1 LGDAGAGRGVDNPIY
16 NETMSAITQLTAE
29 EFLNLPDTPGKQ
41 ELLDE
46 ELISLPLAKHSH
58 SEIARSFE
66 RLLRSA
72 IDRSRVWRL
81 AAYQLRR
88 GWLIPDVSVTWP
100 DQPVS
105 EWLQGSPMI
114 AIEIVSRGNT
124 AVEIDRKVSAYL
136 QEGAAEVWVV
146 YPATRTMTVFRKD
159 ATLRVTDVYRCERIG
174 LTVKLDELLP
184 EA

>member
-1 LGDAGAGRGVDNPIY
+1 LGDADAGRGVIDPIY

-41 ELLDE
+41 ELLDG
-46 ELISLPLAKHSH
+46 ELISLPPAKNSH
-58 SEIARSFE
+58 SIIARAFQD
-66 RLLRSA
+66 LLLTVLDKA
-72 IDRSRVWRL
+72 RVWFFEG
-81 AAYQLRR
+81 YQLRR

-105 EWLQGSPMI
+105 EWFQGAPMI

-124 AVEIDRKVSAYL
+124 AAEIDGKVSAYL

-146 YPATRTMTVFRKD
+146 YPATRSMTVFCKD
-159 ATLRVTDVYRCERIG
+159 ATLRITDVYRCERIG
-174 LTVKLDELLP
+174 VTVKLDELLP

>member
-1 LGDAGAGRGVDNPIY
+1 MGDAAAGRGVDNSIY
-16 NETMSAITQLTAE
+16 NEAMSAITQLTAE

-41 ELLDE
+41 ELLDG
-46 ELISLPLAKHSH
+46 ELISLPPAMYEHAETGRALQK
-58 SEIARSFE
+58 
-66 RLLRSA
+66 LLETA
-72 IDRSRVWRL
+72 LDESRVRFFEG
-81 AAYQLRR
+81 YQVRR
-88 GWLIPDVSVTWP
+88 GWLIPDVSATWP

-105 EWLQGSPMI
+105 GWLQGAPMI

-124 AVEIDRKVSAYL
+124 AAEIDRKVSAYL

-146 YPATRTMTVFRKD
+146 YPATRSMTVFRKD

-174 LTVKLDELLP
+174 VTVKLDELLP

>member
-1 LGDAGAGRGVDNPIY
+1 
-16 NETMSAITQLTAE
+16 MSAITQLTAE

-41 ELLDE
+41 ELLDG

-58 SEIARSFE
+58 SEIARSF
-66 RLLRSA
+66 RGLLKSV
-72 IDRSRVWRL
+72 IDGSLVWLL

-88 GWLIPDVSVTWP
+88 GWLIPDVSTSWP

-105 EWLQGSPMI
+105 EWFQGSPMI

-124 AVEIDRKVSAYL
+124 AAEIDRKVSVYL

-146 YPATRTMTVFRKD
+146 YPATRSMIVFRKD
-159 ATLRVTDVYRCERIG
+159 ETLRVTDVYRCERIG
-174 LTVKLDELLP
+174 VTVKLDELLP
-184 EA
+184 KA

>member
-1 LGDAGAGRGVDNPIY
+1 
-16 NETMSAITQLTAE
+16 MSAITQLTAE

-41 ELLDE
+41 ELLDG

-58 SEIARSFE
+58 SEIAMSFE

-72 IDRSRVWRL
+72 IDQARVWRL

-88 GWLIPDVSVTWP
+88 GWLIPDVSANWP
-100 DQPVS
+100 SQPVS
-105 EWLQGSPMI
+105 DWLQGSPMI

-124 AVEIDRKVSAYL
+124 AEEIDRKVGAYL

-146 YPATRTMTVFRKD
+146 YPATRSMTVFRKD
-159 ATLRVTDVYRCERIG
+159 ETLRVTDVYRCERIG
-174 LTVKLDELLP
+174 VTVKLDELLA

>member
-1 LGDAGAGRGVDNPIY
+1 
-16 NETMSAITQLTAE
+16 MSAITQLTAE

-41 ELLDE
+41 ELLDG

-72 IDRSRVWRL
+72 IEESCVWRL
-81 AAYQLRR
+81 ASYQLKR
-88 GWLIPDVSVTWP
+88 GWLIPDVSATWP
-100 DQPVS
+100 GQPVS

-124 AVEIDRKVSAYL
+124 AAEIDRKVSAYL
-136 QEGAAEVWVV
+136 EEGAAEVWVV
-146 YPATRTMTVFRKD
+146 YPATRSMAVFRKD
-159 ATLRVTDVYRCERIG
+159 ATLRVTNVYRCERIG
-174 LTVKLDELLP
+174 GTVKLDELLP
-184 EA
+184 QA